1 MDSYFQVRDA
11 ERTAW
16 FTSQEVRNIADVAAM
31 VTKALDAAGG
41 EGETSVQALA
51 DHGGI
56 SLRPIS
62 ADRFSA
68 QVRDLFCEPPGK
80 LLAELDLKDD
90 TFYCASWVPREEH
103 CVAVSGMISRLL
115 GVYELAMVER
125 LEKHLDLD
133 RFCNEIWDHLHV
145 SFVAPRM
152 ERQSERWGPRDR
164 PETGRGALYKRAADL
179 VATYEE
185 LLLVPDEACVT
196 HYLGDLGIHIFKY
209 DAAQEQI
216 QNAYEK
222 ALSVMEMDDAEF
234 QAEKQFVY
242 RGEIIS
248 AMRDRLLVGELKPG
262 ETVLFVGTEPYGG
275 PGDFEL
281 RGGVVEAVNPSE
293 RTCSVRGEFFTM
305 HDVPLHY
312 VLGRYDTSVEG
323 EHYGFPHVRPLFGE
337 NRDLAGQYLREA
349 EANQRRAPC
358 AALCAASTGGGTPC
372 ATHAREK
379 PALRLCAAS
388 TRNAWRPK
396 WAGGPGGRKVCGI
409 KPCYHGLRHR
419 PAMRAGDAVSG
430 RFQPPFRIFLEGPM
444 LSLFERCYQICY
456 QAGGKCRSSSSFH
469 GFKCVITAN
478 FTKWRLLLNAR

>member
-51 DHGGI
+51 DHGGV

-125 LEKHLDLD
+125 PAKHLDLD

-234 QAEKQFVY
+234 QA
-242 RGEIIS
+242 
-248 AMRDRLLVGELKPG
+248 
-262 ETVLFVGTEPYGG
+262 
-275 PGDFEL
+275 
-281 RGGVVEAVNPSE
+281 
-293 RTCSVRGEFFTM
+293 
-305 HDVPLHY
+305 
-312 VLGRYDTSVEG
+312 
-323 EHYGFPHVRPLFGE
+323 
-337 NRDLAGQYLREA
+337 
-349 EANQRRAPC
+349 
-358 AALCAASTGGGTPC
+358 
-372 ATHAREK
+372 
-379 PALRLCAAS
+379 
-388 TRNAWRPK
+388 
-396 WAGGPGGRKVCGI
+396 
-409 KPCYHGLRHR
+409 
-419 PAMRAGDAVSG
+419 
-430 RFQPPFRIFLEGPM
+430 
-444 LSLFERCYQICY
+444 
-456 QAGGKCRSSSSFH
+456 
-469 GFKCVITAN
+469 
-478 FTKWRLLLNAR
+478 

>member
-51 DHGGI
+51 DHGGV

-125 LEKHLDLD
+125 PAKHLDLD

-248 AMRDRLLVGELKPG
+248 AMRDRLLVGVLKPG

-281 RGGVVEAVNPSE
+281 RGGVVEAVDPSE

-349 EANQRRAPC
+349 EASWNVQQAETQIDAPQ
-358 AALCAASTGGGTPC
+358 
-372 ATHAREK
+372 
-379 PALRLCAAS
+379 
-388 TRNAWRPK
+388 
-396 WAGGPGGRKVCGI
+396 
-409 KPCYHGLRHR
+409 
-419 PAMRAGDAVSG
+419 M
-430 RFQPPFRIFLEGPM
+430 M
-444 LSLFERCYQICY
+444 
-456 QAGGKCRSSSSFH
+456 
-469 GFKCVITAN
+469 
-478 FTKWRLLLNAR
+478 

>member
-1 MDSYFQVRDA
+1 MEPIELSRWEPSPEDPRRKQYAGQ
-11 ERTAW
+11 RTAQEVFEELRHRLEGMGYLPDEYFLMNRDWENGREIPRGADIFCTTDYGGSEGIYLDVSLQW

-349 EANQRRAPC
+349 EATCGSPLSPC
-358 AALCAASTGGGTPC
+358 AGRTRRDW
-372 ATHAREK
+372 ATM
-379 PALRLCAAS
+379 
-388 TRNAWRPK
+388 TRDN
-396 WAGGPGGRKVCGI
+396 GRTS
-409 KPCYHGLRHR
+409 L
-419 PAMRAGDAVSG
+419 PAM
-430 RFQPPFRIFLEGPM
+430 P
-444 LSLFERCYQICY
+444 
-456 QAGGKCRSSSSFH
+456 
-469 GFKCVITAN
+469 
-478 FTKWRLLLNAR
+478 WRWPRL

>member
-145 SFVAPRM
+145 
-152 ERQSERWGPRDR
+152 
-164 PETGRGALYKRAADL
+164 
-179 VATYEE
+179 
-185 LLLVPDEACVT
+185 
-196 HYLGDLGIHIFKY
+196 
-209 DAAQEQI
+209 
-216 QNAYEK
+216 
-222 ALSVMEMDDAEF
+222 
-234 QAEKQFVY
+234 
-242 RGEIIS
+242 
-248 AMRDRLLVGELKPG
+248 
-262 ETVLFVGTEPYGG
+262 
-275 PGDFEL
+275 
-281 RGGVVEAVNPSE
+281 
-293 RTCSVRGEFFTM
+293 
-305 HDVPLHY
+305 
-312 VLGRYDTSVEG
+312 
-323 EHYGFPHVRPLFGE
+323 
-337 NRDLAGQYLREA
+337 
-349 EANQRRAPC
+349 
-358 AALCAASTGGGTPC
+358 
-372 ATHAREK
+372 
-379 PALRLCAAS
+379 CAAS

>member
-51 DHGGI
+51 DHGGV

-125 LEKHLDLD
+125 PAKHLDLD

-275 PGDFEL
+275 PEI
-281 RGGVVEAVNPSE
+281 
-293 RTCSVRGEFFTM
+293 
-305 HDVPLHY
+305 
-312 VLGRYDTSVEG
+312 GRA
-323 EHYGFPHVRPLFGE
+323 HV
-337 NRDLAGQYLREA
+337 
-349 EANQRRAPC
+349 
-358 AALCAASTGGGTPC
+358 
-372 ATHAREK
+372 
-379 PALRLCAAS
+379 
-388 TRNAWRPK
+388 
-396 WAGGPGGRKVCGI
+396 
-409 KPCYHGLRHR
+409 
-419 PAMRAGDAVSG
+419 
-430 RFQPPFRIFLEGPM
+430 
-444 LSLFERCYQICY
+444 
-456 QAGGKCRSSSSFH
+456 
-469 GFKCVITAN
+469 
-478 FTKWRLLLNAR
+478 